1 MYFIA
6 IRKHFEQHVL
16 SLFTVSQVMLCAFLV
31 IFNLIKQYQYV
42 GFKTCLNI
50 IKIFLNIIKIF
61 SKHAKHFVLDA
72 IDFFKILKR
81 NSLLF
86 RVKCF
91 KSYTSN

>member
-16 SLFTVSQVMLCAFLV
+16 SLFTVSRVMLCAFLV

-42 GFKTCLNI
+42 GFKTC
-50 IKIFLNIIKIF
+50 LNIIKIF